1 MSKPVS
7 GIDAV
12 SRRLRIVN
20 SVVRGVVHPPGS
32 RIGPRV
38 QSNVQLM
45 LIHAGTMVVNVDDRD
60 PYTVPAGQMCILL
73 PGHTEVIGFA
83 EGAETRQTLVR
94 GELDELTPQ
103 MNRWLEALRPT
114 RPLSSALTY
123 MAREAL
129 ITEQTRLTAQ
139 GALVDALATAL
150 LWRFIAEFENLPAAL
165 PAPIEDA
172 RLFIHR
178 NVQNDIDLTALS
190 TVARVSP
197 EHLVRLFREHMNTTP
212 MRYLWDR
219 RVTHGIELL
228 TSSGLPVGSIAAC
241 SGFKTSFHFA
251 RKVKEATG
259 LSPTA
264 LRARNWSQH
273 STEANDDQRPSQ
285 ATARTKAREEQNPPR
300 KDEG

>member
-1 MSKPVS
+1 MARVSDHVS
-7 GIDAV
+7 GIDVA
-12 SRRLRIVN
+12 SRRLRIVD
-20 SVVRGVVHPPGS
+20 SVVRSVVHPPGS
-32 RIGPRV
+32 QIGPRV
-38 QSNVQLM
+38 QANVQLM
-45 LIHAGTMVVNVDDRD
+45 LIHAGTMVVHIDDRD
-60 PYTVPAGQMCILL
+60 PYVVPAGQICMLL

-94 GELDELTPQ
+94 GDLDELTPRMHQ
-103 MNRWLEALRPT
+103 WLETVRPT
-114 RPLSSALTY
+114 RTLSSAMTY
-123 MAREAL
+123 LAREAL

-178 NVQNDIDLTALS
+178 NVQGDINLAAIS
-190 TVARVSP
+190 AAARVSP

-228 TSSGLPVGSIAAC
+228 TSSGLPVGSIAAV

-251 RKVKEATG
+251 RKIKEATG

-264 LRARNWSQH
+264 LRASNWSQH
-273 STEANDDQRPSQ
+273 HPAAGP
-285 ATARTKAREEQNPPR
+285 
-300 KDEG
+300 

>member
-1 MSKPVS
+1 MV
-7 GIDAV
+7 
-12 SRRLRIVN
+12 R
-20 SVVRGVVHPPGS
+20 SVVHRPGS

-38 QSNVQLM
+38 QGNVQLL
-45 LIHAGTMVVNVDDRD
+45 LIHAGTMVVHVDDRD
-60 PYTVPAGQMCILL
+60 PYAVPAGQMCILL
-73 PGHTEVIGFA
+73 PGHTEVIGFT

-94 GELDELTPQ
+94 GDLEELTPQ
-103 MNRWLEALRPT
+103 MNRWLEAVRPT

-178 NVQNDIDLTALS
+178 NVQNDINLTAIS
-190 TVARVSP
+190 AAARVSP
-197 EHLVRLFREHMNTTP
+197 EHLVRLFREHMDTTP

-264 LRARNWSQH
+264 LRACNWSQQ
-273 STEANDDQRPSQ
+273 STDANDRPRPLLDARNAESR
-285 ATARTKAREEQNPPR
+285 TAARPR
-300 KDEG
+300 SE

>member
-1 MSKPVS
+1 MRGHPPQRV
-7 GIDAV
+7 
-12 SRRLRIVN
+12 RRAAKL
-20 SVVRGVVHPPGS
+20 VHPPGS
-32 RIGPRV
+32 QIGPRV

-60 PYTVPAGQMCILL
+60 SYAVPAKQVCILL

-178 NVQNDIDLTALS
+178 NVQNDINLTALS

-212 MRYLWDR
+212 MRYLWADAS
-219 RVTHGIELL
+219 L
-228 TSSGLPVGSIAAC
+228 TASSC
-241 SGFKTSFHFA
+241 
-251 RKVKEATG
+251 
-259 LSPTA
+259 
-264 LRARNWSQH
+264 
-273 STEANDDQRPSQ
+273 
-285 ATARTKAREEQNPPR
+285 
-300 KDEG
+300 